1 MEGLIIEPIPKPKRR
16 PKNKREPNPQKVK
29 HSRIVDPD
37 AIKAAR
43 RSYCLY
49 CGISKSSVEKHV
61 HHITPRSRGGDDTLD
76 NLICLCVYCH
86 ERSHGKVVN
95 DMPPI
100 KANELKEFLAMDRG
114 ERD

>member
-16 PKNKREPNPQKVK
+16 PKNKREPNPQKIK

-43 RSYCLY
+43 RSYCVY
-49 CGISKSSVEKHV
+49 CGISKSSIQYHV
-61 HHITPRSRGGDDTLD
+61 HHIVKKSQAGGDVPE
-76 NLICLCVYCH
+76 NLICLCPNCH
-86 ERSHGKVVN
+86 ERAHNKVVN
-95 DMPPI
+95 DQPPI
-100 KANELKEFLAMDRG
+100 TINDLREMLAMDRG